1 MSLLANIDKDIA
13 EALKA
18 REKEKVTV
26 LRGLKSDIKYR
37 QIDKKD
43 ILTDEEVT
51 EVVSSY
57 AKKCRD
63 SIVEFKKGNR
73 EDLVQKTEF
82 EIEVIAKYLPE
93 QLSEEKLLEIIK
105 AAIEESGADSPQKM
119 GLVMK
124 IVVPKI
130 KGKADGKLASKL
142 VAELL
147 AN

>member
-1 MSLLANIDKDIA
+1 MSLLANIDKDTA

-18 REKEKVTV
+18 GEKEKVTV

-37 QIDKKD
+37 QIEKKD
-43 ILTDEEVT
+43 MLTDEEVIA
-51 EVVSSY
+51 VVSSY

-63 SIVEFKKGNR
+63 SIEEFKKGNR
-73 EDLVQKTEF
+73 EDLVKKTEF
-82 EIEVIAKYLPE
+82 ELDVIAKYLPE
-93 QLSEEKLLEIIK
+93 QLSEEKLREIIK

-124 IVVPKI
+124 IVMPQI
-130 KGKADGKLASKL
+130 KGKADGKLVSKIAS
-142 VAELL
+142 ELL

>member
-1 MSLLANIDKDIA
+1 MSLLSNIDKDTA

-18 REKEKVTV
+18 GEKEKVTV

-43 ILTDEEVT
+43 TLTDEEVT
-51 EVVSSY
+51 EVVSGY

-63 SIVEFKKGNR
+63 SIEEFKKGNR
-73 EDLVQKTEF
+73 EDLIKKTEF
-82 EIEVIAKYLPE
+82 ELEVIAKYLPE
-93 QLSEEKLLEIIK
+93 QLSEERLREIIK
-105 AAIEESGADSPQKM
+105 AAIEESGADSPQKI

-124 IVVPKI
+124 IVMPQV
-130 KGKADGKLASKL
+130 KGKADGKLVSKIAS
-142 VAELL
+142 ELL

>member
-37 QIDKKD
+37 QIDKRD

-93 QLSEEKLLEIIK
+93 QLSEDKLLEIIK

>member
-1 MSLLANIDKDIA
+1 MSLLANIDKDTA

-18 REKEKVTV
+18 GEKEKVTV

-37 QIDKKD
+37 QIEKKD
-43 ILTDEEVT
+43 MLTDEEVIA
-51 EVVSSY
+51 VVSSY

-63 SIVEFKKGNR
+63 SIEEFKKGNR
-73 EDLVQKTEF
+73 EDLVKKTEF
-82 EIEVIAKYLPE
+82 ELDVIAKYLPE
-93 QLSEEKLLEIIK
+93 QLSEEKLREIIK

-124 IVVPKI
+124 IVMPQI
-130 KGKADGKLASKL
+130 KGKADGKLVSKIAL
-142 VAELL
+142 ELL

>member
-1 MSLLANIDKDIA
+1 MSLLANIDKDTA

-18 REKEKVTV
+18 GEKEKVTV

-37 QIDKKD
+37 QIEKRDT
-43 ILTDEEVT
+43 LTDEEVA
-51 EVVSSY
+51 EVVSSF

-63 SIVEFKKGNR
+63 SIEEFKKGNR
-73 EDLVQKTEF
+73 EDLVKKTEF
-82 EIEVIAKYLPE
+82 ELEVIAKYLPE
-93 QLSEEKLLEIIK
+93 QLSEEKLREIIK

-124 IVVPKI
+124 IVMPQI
-130 KGKADGKLASKL
+130 KGKADGKLVSKIAS
-142 VAELL
+142 ELL

>member
-1 MSLLANIDKDIA
+1 MSLLANIDKDTA

-18 REKEKVTV
+18 GEKEKVTV

-37 QIDKKD
+37 QIEKKD
-43 ILTDEEVT
+43 TLTDEEVT
-51 EVVSSY
+51 EVVSSF

-63 SIVEFKKGNR
+63 SIEEFKKGNR
-73 EDLVQKTEF
+73 EDLVKKTEF
-82 EIEVIAKYLPE
+82 ELDVIAKYLPE
-93 QLSEEKLLEIIK
+93 QLSEEKLREIIK

-124 IVVPKI
+124 IVMPQI
-130 KGKADGKLASKL
+130 KGKADGKLVSKIAL
-142 VAELL
+142 ELL

>member
-43 ILTDEEVT
+43 MLTDEEVT

-57 AKKCRD
+57 AKKCQD
-63 SIVEFKKGNR
+63 SIDAFKKGNR
-73 EDLVQKTEF
+73 EDLIEKTEF
-82 EIEVIAKYLPE
+82 ELEVIAKYLPE
-93 QLSEEKLLEIIK
+93 QLSEEKLREIII
-105 AAIEESGADSPQKM
+105 AAIEETGVDSPQKM

-124 IVVPKI
+124 VVMPKI
-130 KGKADGKLASKL
+130 KGKADGKLVSKIAS
-142 VAELL
+142 ELL